1 VAMTP
6 SGLDPSG
13 RKRVFSGIQPTGDG
27 ELHMGNLIGALENW
41 VRMQDEYETYYCV
54 VDLHAMTTPYDP
66 KVLDQARLT
75 TAKTLLAIGVDPRR
89 SLFYL
94 QSQVPQHAELAWILG
109 TITSIGQLERM
120 TQFKEKADRSG
131 QNLGLL
137 AYPVLMAADIV
148 LHRAHVVPVG
158 DDQTQHLEL
167 TRDLVQRFNSR
178 FGDVFPLPERITP
191 PVGARVMSLQDP
203 TAKMSKS
210 DLDPDSR
217 VNLLDPP
224 DVIRRR
230 VKSAVT
236 DSDRTVRYDWAEKP
250 GIANLL
256 EIFSVCGGRPIPD
269 LVAEFGEAGYGRFKE
284 AVAEAVVARLTP
296 IRTRFKA
303 LEGEEVGR
311 IMLKGALDARSRA
324 ESTMVAVRRAVGLTG
339 N

>member
-1 VAMTP
+1 MTNP
-6 SGLDPSG
+6 TPPA

-27 ELHMGNLIGALENW
+27 ELHLGNLIGALENW
-41 VRMQDEYETYYCV
+41 VKMQEEYETLYCV

-66 KVLDQARLT
+66 AVLDRARLA
-75 TAKTLLAIGVDPRR
+75 TAKTVMAIGVDPRR

-120 TQFKEKADRSG
+120 TQYKEKADRGG

-167 TRDLVQRFNSR
+167 ARDLVQRFNSR
-178 FGDVFPLPERITP
+178 FGPTFPLPERITP

-203 TAKMSKS
+203 SAKMSKS
-210 DLDPDSR
+210 DLNPDSR

-224 DVIRRR
+224 DVIRKK

-236 DSDRTVRYDWAEKP
+236 DSDRTVSYDWVKKP

-256 EIFSVCGGRPIPD
+256 EIFSVCGGRSIPD
-269 LVAEFGEAGYGRFKE
+269 LVAEFADAGYGPFKE
-284 AVAEAVVARLTP
+284 AVAEAVVDRLTP
-296 IRTRFKA
+296 IRTRFKSFDD
-303 LEGEEVGR
+303 EEVGR
-311 IMLKGALDARSRA
+311 LLLKGALDARSRA
-324 ESTMVAVRRAVGLTG
+324 ESTMVEVRRAVGLGG